1 MSSLIVS
8 LQQVQDLKIGDFLPN
23 VFGEMKEVVEIHHK
37 GFDIHGKY
45 FACFYQ
51 QFSDSS
57 RMSNSIKE
65 GEKMI
70 YAR

>member
-1 MSSLIVS
+1 MSSVIVS

-23 VFGEMKEVVEIHHK
+23 VFGEMKEVVEIHYK
-37 GFDIHGKY
+37 GFDINGHF

-57 RMSNSIKE
+57 RMSNTIKE
-65 GEKMI
+65 GREL
-70 YAR
+70 YRA

>member
-1 MSSLIVS
+1 MASSVIVS
-8 LQQVQDLKIGDFLPN
+8 LQQVQDLKVGDFLPN

-37 GFDIHGKY
+37 GFDVNGKF

-65 GEKMI
+65 DRELYI
-70 YAR
+70 A